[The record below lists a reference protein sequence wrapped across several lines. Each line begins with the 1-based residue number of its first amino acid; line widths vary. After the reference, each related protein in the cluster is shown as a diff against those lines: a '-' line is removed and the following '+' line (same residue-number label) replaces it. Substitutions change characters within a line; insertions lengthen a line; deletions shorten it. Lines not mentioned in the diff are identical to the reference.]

1 MIKANSTPTVVVVEA
16 EGVVFFNNHVKV
28 NRRLKASE
36 VEDEEATEGEEDP
49 RMDVETPRMFNATT
63 ARSLDT
69 MPRIVGTKM
78 MNMPML
84 QKQ

>member
-1 MIKANSTPTVVVVEA
+1 MIKANSVPTVIMVEA
-16 EGVVFFNNHVKV
+16 EGVVLLNNHVKV
-28 NRRLKASE
+28 SKRLKALE
-36 VEDEEATEGEEDP
+36 VRDEEATEEEEDP
-49 RMDVETPRMFNATT
+49 HMDVETPRISNATT

-78 MNMPML
+78 INKPML

>member
-1 MIKANSTPTVVVVEA
+1 MIKANSTPTGVVVEA

-36 VEDEEATEGEEDP
+36 VEDEEAIEEEEDP
-49 RMDVETPRMFNATT
+49 RMDVETPRMFNATI

-69 MPRIVGTKM
+69 MP
-78 MNMPML
+78 
-84 QKQ
+84 

>member
-49 RMDVETPRMFNATT
+49 YMDVETPRMFNATT